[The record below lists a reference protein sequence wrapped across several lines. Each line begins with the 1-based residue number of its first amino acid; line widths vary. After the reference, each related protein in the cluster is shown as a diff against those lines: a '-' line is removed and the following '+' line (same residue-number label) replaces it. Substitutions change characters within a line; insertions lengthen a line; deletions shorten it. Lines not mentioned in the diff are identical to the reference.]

1 MGSGRPRTAEQLAG
15 MLRRAGFEPPSER
28 PTRVPL
34 QTRVLVSR
42 RR

>member
-1 MGSGRPRTAEQLAG
+1 
-15 MLRRAGFEPPSER
+15 MLQQAGFEAPVER

-42 RR
+42 RRG